1 MLSVKELTDALGLS
15 DSAVRRRINALSG
28 VIDDHIK
35 RGKKSKLLVD
45 SSGLELL
52 RRLEDL
58 RKQGK
63 TINEAVGIITE
74 ETGESEVSEPTET
87 LPKPT
92 GNQREDTGR
101 EELLREQIDQLQD
114 RVEYLKN
121 QVEKKDK
128 MMEEKEE
135 QIRRLLPGKV
145 EEGSEKEED
154 EFKELGL
161 IQVIK
166 KWFTTKTWPV
176 HRTYTLPGQVD
187 PLRIDLRASEYPQ

>member
-1 MLSVKELTDALGLS
+1 MLSVDDLTDALGLS
-15 DSAVRRRINALSG
+15 DSAVRRRIKALDG

-35 RGKKSKLLVD
+35 RGDKSKLLVD

-58 RKQGK
+58 RKQGR
-63 TINEAVGIITE
+63 TIKESVNQIEE
-74 ETGESEVSEPTET
+74 ETGNSEDAEPSET
-87 LPKPT
+87 LTKPT
-92 GNQREDTGR
+92 ANQREGAGR

-114 RVEYLKN
+114 RVDYLKN

-128 MMEEKEE
+128 MLEEKEE

-145 EEGSEKEED
+145 AEGSEKEED
-154 EFKELGL
+154 EFKKLGL

-166 KWFTTKTWPV
+166 KWFTTKT
-176 HRTYTLPGQVD
+176 
-187 PLRIDLRASEYPQ
+187 

>member
-1 MLSVKELTDALGLS
+1 MLSIKELTDALGLS
-15 DSAVRRRINALSG
+15 DSAVRRRINALNG

-63 TINEAVGIITE
+63 TINEAVDIITE
-74 ETGESEVSEPTET
+74 EMGESETSEPTET

-92 GNQREDTGR
+92 GNQRKDANR

-128 MMEEKEE
+128 VLEEKEE

-154 EFKELGL
+154 DFKKLGL

-166 KWFTTKTWPV
+166 KWFTTKT
-176 HRTYTLPGQVD
+176 
-187 PLRIDLRASEYPQ
+187 